1 MQPRTLESSLR
12 ALLRALPAVA
22 MCLLAGCAM
31 MHRDRM
37 QQKAFNFP
45 QPPPPP
51 ADGAIFH
58 TDYNG
63 GLFEN
68 PTARNVGD
76 VVTVVLE
83 ESTIAAKSSQTD
95 TSKTTKD
102 SLAAPTV
109 LGFPVTIHGTP
120 VLSGNLNNANSFSG
134 AGDSK
139 QSDSLAGDISVTV
152 IKRLANGNL
161 VIQGEKEIDLNQ
173 GSEYVRLEGVIRP
186 VDIAPDNTIPS
197 TEVADARIAYGQH
210 GALND
215 ANAPGLLSRFFNL
228 SWLPF

>member
-1 MQPRTLESSLR
+1 MQPRTCNR
-12 ALLRALPAVA
+12 PVWALLRALPVLALG
-22 MCLLAGCAM
+22 LLAACAT
-31 MHRDRM
+31 HRARKDD
-37 QQKAFNFP
+37 QGFNFP
-45 QPPPPP
+45 EPAAPPV
-51 ADGAIFH
+51 DGAIFH
-58 TDYNG
+58 TGYSG
-63 GLFEN
+63 GLFSN

-83 ESTIAAKSSQTD
+83 EATTAQKSSQTD

-102 SLAAPTV
+102 SLGAPTV
-109 LGFPVTIHGTP
+109 LGMPVTIHGTS
-120 VLSGNLNNANSFSG
+120 VLSGALNNANSFSG

-139 QSDSLAGDISVTV
+139 QSDSLVGDISVTV
-152 IKRLANGNL
+152 VKRLSNGNL
-161 VIQGEKEIDLNQ
+161 VIDGQKEIDLNQ
-173 GSEYVRLEGVIRP
+173 GSEFIRLQGVIRP

-215 ANAPGLLSRFFNL
+215 ANAPGLLSRFFNF

>member
-1 MQPRTLESSLR
+1 MRAVRR
-12 ALLRALPAVA
+12 ALSALTL
-22 MCLLAGCAM
+22 CLLAACAT
-31 MHRDRM
+31 HRAHKDD
-37 QQKAFNFP
+37 QAFNFP
-45 QPPPPP
+45 EPPTPP

-58 TDYNG
+58 TGYNG

-76 VVTVVLE
+76 VVTVMLE
-83 ESTIAAKSSQTD
+83 ETTTAAKSSQTD

-102 SLAAPTV
+102 SLAAPTL
-109 LGFPVTIHGTP
+109 LGMPVTIHGTA
-120 VLSGNLNNANSFSG
+120 VLSGALNNANSFSG

-139 QSDSLAGDISVTV
+139 QSDTLVGDISVTV
-152 IKRLANGNL
+152 VKRLANGNL
-161 VIQGEKEIDLNQ
+161 EIQGQKEIDLNQ
-173 GSEYVRLEGVIRP
+173 GSEFIRLQGVIRP

-197 TEVADARIAYGQH
+197 TAVADARIAYGQH

>member
-1 MQPRTLESSLR
+1 MRAPPRVLSALTL
-12 ALLRALPAVA
+12 
-22 MCLLAGCAM
+22 CLLAACAT
-31 MHRDRM
+31 HHDGV
-37 QQKAFNFP
+37 QKEALNFP
-45 QPPPPP
+45 EPP
-51 ADGAIFH
+51 APPVDGAIFH
-58 TDYNG
+58 SGYGG

-83 ESTIAAKSSQTD
+83 EATTAQKSSQTD

-102 SLAAPTV
+102 SLAAPTI
-109 LGFPVTIHGTP
+109 LGLPVSIHGTP
-120 VLSGNLNNANSFSG
+120 LLSGSLNNANSFSG

-152 IKRLANGNL
+152 VKRLPNGNL
-161 VIQGEKEIDLNQ
+161 VIEGQKEIDLNQ
-173 GSEYVRLEGVIRP
+173 GSEFVRLEGVIRP
-186 VDIAPDNTIPS
+186 IDVAPDNTIPS

-210 GALND
+210 GAIND
-215 ANAPGLLSRFFNL
+215 ANAPGLLSRFFNF

>member
-1 MQPRTLESSLR
+1 MR
-12 ALLRALPAVA
+12 ALLRALPALA
-22 MCLLAGCAM
+22 LSLLAACAT
-31 MHRDRM
+31 HRNPVE
-37 QQKAFNFP
+37 KEAFNFP
-45 QPPPPP
+45 HLPTPPV
-51 ADGAIFH
+51 DGAIFH
-58 TDYNG
+58 SGYGG

-83 ESTIAAKSSQTD
+83 EATTAQKSSQTD

-102 SLAAPTV
+102 ALAAPTI
-109 LGFPVTIHGTP
+109 LGLPVSIHGTP
-120 VLSGNLNNANSFSG
+120 LLSGSLNNANSFSG

-152 IKRLANGNL
+152 VKRLPNGNL
-161 VIQGEKEIDLNQ
+161 VIEGAKEIDLNQ
-173 GSEYVRLEGVIRP
+173 GSEYVRLEGIIRP
-186 VDIAPDNTIPS
+186 VDVAPDNTIPS

-210 GALND
+210 GAIND

>member
-1 MQPRTLESSLR
+1 MR
-12 ALLRALPAVA
+12 ALLPALPALA
-22 MCLLAGCAM
+22 LALLAGCAT
-31 MHRDRM
+31 HGGRVPNE
-37 QQKAFNFP
+37 AFNFP
-45 QPPPPP
+45 QLPTPP

-58 TDYNG
+58 TGYGG

-83 ESTIAAKSSQTD
+83 EATTAQKSSQTD

-102 SLAAPTV
+102 SLAAPTI
-109 LGFPVTIHGTP
+109 LGLPVTIHGTP
-120 VLSGNLNNANSFSG
+120 VLSGSLNNANSFSG

-152 IKRLANGNL
+152 VKRLANGNL
-161 VIQGEKEIDLNQ
+161 VIEGEKEIDLNQ
-173 GSEYVRLEGVIRP
+173 GSEFVRLEGVIRP
-186 VDIAPDNTIPS
+186 VDVAPDNTIPS

-210 GALND
+210 GAIND
-215 ANAPGLLSRFFNL
+215 ANAPGLLSRFFNF

>member
-1 MQPRTLESSLR
+1 VRNLLRTLPVL
-12 ALLRALPAVA
+12 ALS
-22 MCLLAGCAM
+22 LLAACAT
-31 MHRDRM
+31 HRDHA
-37 QQKAFNFP
+37 QKQAFDFP
-45 QPPPPP
+45 EPPAPP
-51 ADGAIFH
+51 ADGSIFH
-58 TDYNG
+58 SGYNSG
-63 GLFEN
+63 IFEN

-83 ESTIAAKSSQTD
+83 EATTAAKSSQTD

-102 SLAAPTV
+102 SLAAPTI
-109 LGFPVTIHGTP
+109 LGLPVSIHGTAL
-120 VLSGNLNNANSFSG
+120 LSGSLNNANSFSG

-152 IKRLANGNL
+152 VKRLPNGNL

-186 VDIAPDNTIPS
+186 VDIAADNSIPS
-197 TEVADARIAYGQH
+197 TEVADAHIAYGQH

-215 ANAPGLLSRFFNL
+215 ANAPGLLSRFFNF

>member
-1 MQPRTLESSLR
+1 VR
-12 ALLRALPAVA
+12 ALLRALPLLSL
-22 MCLLAGCAM
+22 CLLAACAS
-31 MHRDRM
+31 HNPRNDD
-37 QQKAFNFP
+37 KAFDFP
-45 QPPPPP
+45 MPPAPP

-58 TDYNG
+58 SGYNT

-83 ESTIAAKSSQTD
+83 EVTTAAKSSQTD

-102 SLAAPTV
+102 SIAPPTI
-109 LGFPVTIHGTP
+109 LGLPVTLHGTAL
-120 VLSGNLNNANSFSG
+120 LSGNVNNANSFSG
-134 AGDSK
+134 EGDSK
-139 QSDSLAGDISVTV
+139 QSDSLAGNISVTV
-152 IKRLANGNL
+152 IKRLSNGNL
-161 VIQGEKEIDLNQ
+161 VIRGERQININQ
-173 GSEYVRLEGVIRP
+173 GSEYIRLEGVIRP
-186 VDIAPDNTIPS
+186 IDIGSDNTIPS

-215 ANAPGLLSRFFNL
+215 ANAPGLLSRFFNF

>member
-1 MQPRTLESSLR
+1 V
-12 ALLRALPAVA
+12 RALPRALAVLA
-22 MCLLAGCAM
+22 LCLLAGCAA
-31 MHRDRM
+31 HRARKDE
-37 QQKAFNFP
+37 QAFNFP
-45 QPPPPP
+45 EPPTPP

-58 TDYNG
+58 TGYNG

-83 ESTIAAKSSQTD
+83 ETTTAAKSSQTD

-102 SLAAPTV
+102 SLGAPTI
-109 LGFPVTIHGTP
+109 LGMPVTIHGTA
-120 VLSGNLNNANSFSG
+120 VLSGALNNANSFSG

-139 QSDSLAGDISVTV
+139 QSDTLVGDISVTV
-152 IKRLANGNL
+152 VKRLANGNL
-161 VIQGEKEIDLNQ
+161 EIQGQKEIDLNQ
-173 GSEYVRLEGVIRP
+173 GSEFIRLQGIIRP

-197 TEVADARIAYGQH
+197 TAVADARIAYGQH

-215 ANAPGLLSRFFNL
+215 ANAPGLLSRFFNF

>member
-1 MQPRTLESSLR
+1 M
-12 ALLRALPAVA
+12 RALPRALSA
-22 MCLLAGCAM
+22 LTLSLLAGCAT
-31 MHRDRM
+31 HRGPV
-37 QQKAFNFP
+37 QNEAFNFP
-45 QPPPPP
+45 QLPTAPV
-51 ADGAIFH
+51 DGAIFH
-58 TDYNG
+58 SGYGG

-83 ESTIAAKSSQTD
+83 EATTAQKSSQTD

-102 SLAAPTV
+102 ALAAPTI
-109 LGFPVTIHGTP
+109 LGLPVTIHGTP
-120 VLSGNLNNANSFSG
+120 VLSGSLNNANSFSG

-152 IKRLANGNL
+152 VKRLRNGNL
-161 VIQGEKEIDLNQ
+161 VIDGEKEIDLNQ
-173 GSEYVRLEGVIRP
+173 GSEFVRLEGIIRP
-186 VDIAPDNTIPS
+186 VDVAPDNTIPS

-210 GALND
+210 GAIND
-215 ANAPGLLSRFFNL
+215 ANAPGLLSRFFNF

>member
-1 MQPRTLESSLR
+1 MRI
-12 ALLRALPAVA
+12 LLRALPALA
-22 MCLLAGCAM
+22 LSLLAACAT
-31 MHRDRM
+31 HRQRSDD
-37 QQKAFNFP
+37 KAFDFP
-45 QPPPPP
+45 MPP
-51 ADGAIFH
+51 APPSDGAIFH
-58 TDYNG
+58 SGYNG

-83 ESTIAAKSSQTD
+83 EATTAAKSSQTD

-102 SLAAPTV
+102 SLSAPTI
-109 LGFPVTIHGTP
+109 LGLPVTIHGTA
-120 VLSGNLNNANSFSG
+120 VLSGSLNNANAFSG

-139 QSDSLAGDISVTV
+139 QSDSLAGNISVTV
-152 IKRLANGNL
+152 IKRLSNGNL
-161 VIQGEKEIDLNQ
+161 VIQGQREIDLNQ
-173 GSEYVRLEGVIRP
+173 GSEFIRLQGIVRP

-215 ANAPGLLSRFFNL
+215 ANAPGLLSRFFNF

>member
-1 MQPRTLESSLR
+1 MQPRTPDSSVR
-12 ALLRALPAVA
+12 SLLRALPALA
-22 MCLLAGCAM
+22 LCLLAACAT
-31 MHRDRM
+31 HRNSIEKR
-37 QQKAFNFP
+37 AFDFP
-45 QPPPPP
+45 EPAAPP

-58 TDYNG
+58 TGYNG
-63 GLFEN
+63 GIFEN

-83 ESTIAAKSSQTD
+83 EATTAAKSSQTD

-102 SLAAPTV
+102 SLSAPTV
-109 LGFPVTIHGTP
+109 LGMPVTIHGTA
-120 VLSGNLNNANSFSG
+120 VLSGALNNANSFSG

-173 GSEYVRLEGVIRP
+173 GSEYVKLEGLIRP